1 LTLHCLPLSAALPF
15 GLPPSSLCFFATSFG
30 ILFFCFFFPFFL
42 FACVAS
48 WLDIDLAI
56 VVHCHCLYVCK
67 MEYVEI
73 EKKMGRKCFAGRM
86 RSVSQ
91 LRGILDVAALQVLL
105 TLGMEVCFSS

>member
-1 LTLHCLPLSAALPF
+1 MVVSCNPNFEASLPAPFCCVAIRPAPPPASAF
-15 GLPPSSLCFFATSFG
+15 LPPLLASCSFV
-30 ILFFCFFFPFFL
+30 FFPFFL

-73 EKKMGRKCFAGRM
+73 EKKMGQKLFWR
-86 RSVSQ
+86 
-91 LRGILDVAALQVLL
+91 
-105 TLGMEVCFSS
+105 